1 MFYSCI
7 LILVNCLLKTG
18 LLFLSYNMVF
28 FFFCTVLSKPIIL
41 LHPQNVS
48 VYLGDKPITV
58 IFTCQASGFPPPV
71 IGWVKNDS
79 AVTSGTVVQNGSTSS
94 LVLRLL
100 KGKETPGEY
109 KCIVKNSLGEASSKK
124 GALVIRTQ
132 THGIT
137 LGEASSKEG
146 ALVIRTQTHGKG
158 LNICTYVQ

>member
-1 MFYSCI
+1 MSFKYRPVI
-7 LILVNCLLKTG
+7 LIVKHG
-18 LLFLSYNMVF
+18 VF
-28 FFFCTVLSKPIIL
+28 FFLCTVLSKPIIL

-132 THGIT
+132 THGI
-137 LGEASSKEG
+137 G
-146 ALVIRTQTHGKG
+146 V
-158 LNICTYVQ
+158 NICTYLQRYSFLLIFYMYPTFLSAFVCLFTHSPT